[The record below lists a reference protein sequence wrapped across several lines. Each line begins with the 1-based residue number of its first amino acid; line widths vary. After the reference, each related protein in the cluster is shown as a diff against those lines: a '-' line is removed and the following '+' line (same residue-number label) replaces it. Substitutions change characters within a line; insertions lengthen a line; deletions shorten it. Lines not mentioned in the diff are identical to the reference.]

1 MKTVPEKITELR
13 TLMKRDNI
21 GAYIVPTADYH
32 QSEYVGE
39 YFKARAFLTGF
50 TGSNGT
56 AVVTADEACVWTDGR
71 YFIQAASQLE
81 GTGIT
86 LQKMGEPGVP
96 TIQEYLKNKLADGAG
111 IGFDGRTVGVKEGE
125 EYKKIAEEKQGRL
138 VYEKDLVDE
147 VWENRPPVSEKQAF
161 ALELKYAG
169 ETVESKLERIRQ
181 KIEEEHATV
190 QLITSLDDIG
200 WMLNIRGR
208 DVEYSPLLLS
218 YAIVKET
225 EVELYADSCKFD
237 TSMINEFEKNRIH
250 VYPYNSIYSR
260 VKKFEQKDTV
270 LVDSR
275 QLNYALFHNIP
286 ADVHIVERENPVV
299 QMKAVKNE
307 TEIANIR
314 NAHIKDGIAHTKFMY
329 WLKTHIGKEKITEMS
344 ASEKLELLRAEQEGY
359 LWPSFE
365 PICAYRE
372 HAAVVHYSSSP
383 ETDVELKPEGLL
395 LTDTGGNY
403 WEGSTDITRT
413 VALGKV
419 TEEEKK
425 HFTTVVIS
433 MLSLANAIFLY
444 GSTGM
449 NLDYIAREPFW
460 RQHLNFNHGTG
471 HGVGYLG
478 NIHEPPQRF
487 QWKYSTDGAYPL
499 EANMVITDEPGIYIE
514 NSHGIRIENE
524 LLVCKDVKNEYGQFM
539 KFEML
544 TYVPVDLDAI
554 EPKLMTEQEKARLN
568 DYHRKVYETISPYL
582 NIEEREWLKEYTRAV

>member
-96 TIQEYLKNKLADGAG
+96 TIQEYLNNKLADGAG

-225 EVELYADSCKFD
+225 EVELYADCRKFD
-237 TSMINEFEKNRIH
+237 SSMINEFEKNCIH

-286 ADVHIVERENPVV
+286 ADVHIVEKENPVV

-425 HFTTVVIS
+425 HFTTVV
-433 MLSLANAIFLY
+433 
-444 GSTGM
+444 T
-449 NLDYIAREPFW
+449 
-460 RQHLNFNHGTG
+460 
-471 HGVGYLG
+471 
-478 NIHEPPQRF
+478 
-487 QWKYSTDGAYPL
+487 
-499 EANMVITDEPGIYIE
+499 
-514 NSHGIRIENE
+514 
-524 LLVCKDVKNEYGQFM
+524 
-539 KFEML
+539 
-544 TYVPVDLDAI
+544 
-554 EPKLMTEQEKARLN
+554 
-568 DYHRKVYETISPYL
+568 
-582 NIEEREWLKEYTRAV
+582 